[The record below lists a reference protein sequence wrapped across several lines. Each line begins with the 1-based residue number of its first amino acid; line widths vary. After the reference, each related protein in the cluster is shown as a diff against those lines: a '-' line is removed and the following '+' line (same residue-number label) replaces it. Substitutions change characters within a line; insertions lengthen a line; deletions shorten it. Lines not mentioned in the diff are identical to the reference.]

1 MSGADDDARRI
12 DLGELIE
19 HVKEKRT
26 AANWRQGLGNPS
38 EHRSQ
43 SGSQSPSKNGG
54 HDTHVA
60 GRACCTRGAMAVSCG
75 IPRYWAVGVPQNRD
89 KIDRIIPPLMPLSL
103 GTRLGSYEIL

>member
-38 EHRSQ
+38 ELELTIAAREQ
-43 SGSQSPSKNGG
+43 
-54 HDTHVA
+54 
-60 GRACCTRGAMAVSCG
+60 R
-75 IPRYWAVGVPQNRD
+75 
-89 KIDRIIPPLMPLSL
+89 KI
-103 GTRLGSYEIL
+103 TRLRLERLLQ